1 MDTIFALATA
11 PGKSGVAVIRISGPG
26 AFALGQAVAG
36 SLPAPRCSALRN
48 LTDRDGEFLD
58 QALVLCFAAP
68 NSFTG
73 ENIVEF
79 QIHGSQAITSALLA
93 RLSEFDDA
101 RLAEPGEFTRRALE
115 NDRLD
120 LAQVEGLADLI
131 ESETEAQRKQAL
143 RTFSGHLGAKVEAW
157 RASLIRA
164 MALLEVTI
172 DFADEEVPEDVYPEV
187 GALLFDLARDFQS
200 EIDGSYVAERI
211 RTGFEVA
218 IIGAPNVGKSTL
230 LNALAG
236 RDAAITSHI
245 AGTTRDVVEVR
256 MDLKGLPVTMLDTA
270 GLRET
275 ADEIEKIGISRA
287 LERGSR
293 SDLRV
298 ILTEDGVLPT
308 GVDALS
314 DDLVVHAKAD
324 LRARSTDLSVSGKT
338 GAGVSSLVDAIHT
351 RLSDRAISVGTATHA
366 RHRVAFE
373 NASTSIQ
380 SARSGIASDLPVE
393 LVVEDLRQAT
403 SYLESLVGR
412 IGIENVLGDIFSS
425 FCLGK

>member
-11 PGKSGVAVIRISGPG
+11 PGKSGVAVIRISGPD
-26 AFALGQAVAG
+26 AFVLGQGLAG

-48 LTDRDGEFLD
+48 LTDAEGGFLD
-58 QALVLCFAAP
+58 QALVLCFESP
-68 NSFTG
+68 HSFTG

-79 QIHGSQAITSALLA
+79 QIHGSHAIVSAVLGS
-93 RLSEFDDA
+93 LSEFDRA
-101 RLAEPGEFTRRALE
+101 RMAEPGEFTRRALE

-120 LAQVEGLADLI
+120 LAQVEGLGDLI

-143 RTFSGHLGAKVEAW
+143 RTFSGHLGAKVEGW
-157 RASLIRA
+157 RADLIRA

-187 GALLFDLARDFQS
+187 STLLSGLASAFQS
-200 EIDGSYVAERI
+200 EIEGSYVAERV
-211 RTGFEVA
+211 RSGFEIA

-230 LNALAG
+230 LNVLAG

-256 MDLKGLPVTMLDTA
+256 MDLKGLPVTILDTA
-270 GLRET
+270 GLRDTE
-275 ADEIEKIGISRA
+275 DEIEKIGIFRA
-287 LERGSR
+287 LQRAEQ

-298 ILTEDGVLPT
+298 ILSVDGALPT
-308 GVDALS
+308 GVVLKS
-314 DDLVVHAKAD
+314 TDLLVQAKAD
-324 LRARSTDLSVSGKT
+324 LSPASEQISVSGRT
-338 GAGVSSLVDAIHT
+338 GAGIENLVAVLHA
-351 RLSDRAISVGTATHA
+351 RLNVLVGSVGTATHA
-366 RHRVAFE
+366 RHRAAFKD
-373 NASTSIQ
+373 ASVCISR
-380 SARSGIASDLPVE
+380 AREGIASALPEE

-403 SYLESLVGR
+403 THLESLVGR
-412 IGIENVLGDIFSS
+412 IGIEDVLGDIFSS